1 MKRILYFF
9 IGIYVLLD
17 QKFCFDADKIE
28 KHFYQISTIGVDVLK
43 GIVIGAAF
51 YIIIVFILLMGVN

>member
-17 QKFCFDADKIE
+17 QKFRFDADKIE
-28 KHFYQISTIGVDVLK
+28 KYLYWIGKIGIYIFK
-43 GIVIGAAF
+43 GILIGAVF
-51 YIIIVFILLMGVN
+51 YIIIAFILLVG

>member
-17 QKFCFDADKIE
+17 QKFRFDADKIE
-28 KHFYQISTIGVDVLK
+28 KRLYQIGTIGVDILK
-43 GIVIGAAF
+43 GIVIGAVF
-51 YIIIVFILLMGVN
+51 YIIIAFILLVG

>member
-17 QKFCFDADKIE
+17 QKFRFDADKIE
-28 KHFYQISTIGVDVLK
+28 KCFYLIGKIVVYILK
-43 GIVIGAAF
+43 GVVICAAF
-51 YIIIVFILLMGVN
+51 YIIIAFILLVG

>member
-17 QKFCFDADKIE
+17 QKFRFDADKIE
-28 KHFYQISTIGVDVLK
+28 RYLYGIGKMGVYTFK
-43 GIVIGAAF
+43 GILIGAVL
-51 YIIIVFILLMGVN
+51 YIIIAFILLVG

>member
-17 QKFCFDADKIE
+17 QKFRFDADKIE
-28 KHFYQISTIGVDVLK
+28 KCFYRIGEIGVYILK

-51 YIIIVFILLMGVN
+51 YIIIAFILLVE

>member
-28 KHFYQISTIGVDVLK
+28 RYLYGIGKMGVYIFK
-43 GIVIGAAF
+43 GILIGAVF
-51 YIIIVFILLMGVN
+51 YIIIAFILLVG

>member
-17 QKFCFDADKIE
+17 QKFRFDADKIE
-28 KHFYQISTIGVDVLK
+28 RYFYWIGKIGVYILK
-43 GIVIGAAF
+43 GILIGTVL
-51 YIIIVFILLMGVN
+51 YIIITFILLVG

>member
-17 QKFCFDADKIE
+17 QKFRFDANKIE
-28 KHFYQISTIGVDVLK
+28 KYLYWIGKIGVYILK
-43 GIVIGAAF
+43 GVVISAAF
-51 YIIIVFILLMGVN
+51 YIIIAFILLVG

>member
-17 QKFCFDADKIE
+17 QKFRFNGNKIE
-28 KHFYQISTIGVDVLK
+28 KCFYWIGKIGVYILK
-43 GIVIGAAF
+43 E
-51 YIIIVFILLMGVN
+51 

>member
-17 QKFCFDADKIE
+17 QKFRFNADKIE
-28 KHFYQISTIGVDVLK
+28 RYLYGIGKMGVYIFK
-43 GIVIGAAF
+43 GILIGAVF
-51 YIIIVFILLMGVN
+51 YIIIAFILLVG

>member
-17 QKFCFDADKIE
+17 QKFRFDADEIE
-28 KHFYQISTIGVDVLK
+28 RYLYGIGKMGVYIFK
-43 GIVIGAAF
+43 GILIGAVF
-51 YIIIVFILLMGVN
+51 YIIIAFILLVG

>member
-17 QKFCFDADKIE
+17 EKFHFDTDRVERNLYWIK
-28 KHFYQISTIGVDVLK
+28 TIGIDILK
-43 GIVIGAAF
+43 GIVISAVF
-51 YIIIVFILLMGVN
+51 YIIVVAILLVG

>member
-17 QKFCFDADKIE
+17 QKFRFNADKIE
-28 KHFYQISTIGVDVLK
+28 KCFYWIGTIGVDILK
-43 GIVIGAAF
+43 GILIGAAF
-51 YIIIVFILLMGVN
+51 YIIIAFILLVG

>member
-17 QKFCFDADKIE
+17 QKFRFDADKIE
-28 KHFYQISTIGVDVLK
+28 KCFYLIGKIVVYILK
-43 GIVIGAAF
+43 GVVIGAAF
-51 YIIIVFILLMGVN
+51 YIIIAFILLVG

>member
-17 QKFCFDADKIE
+17 QKFRSDADKIE
-28 KHFYQISTIGVDVLK
+28 RYLYGIGKMGVYIFK
-43 GIVIGAAF
+43 GILIGAVF
-51 YIIIVFILLMGVN
+51 YIIIAFILLVG

>member
-17 QKFCFDADKIE
+17 QKFRFDADKIE
-28 KHFYQISTIGVDVLK
+28 KYLYGIGKMGVYILK
-43 GIVIGAAF
+43 GIVIGAAL
-51 YIIIVFILLMGVN
+51 YIIIAFILLVG

>member
-9 IGIYVLLD
+9 ISIYVLLD
-17 QKFCFDADKIE
+17 QKFRFNGDKIE
-28 KHFYQISTIGVDVLK
+28 KCFYWIGKIGIYILK

-51 YIIIVFILLMGVN
+51 YIIIAFILLVG

>member
-17 QKFCFDADKIE
+17 QKFRFDGDKIE
-28 KHFYQISTIGVDVLK
+28 KSFYWIGKIGVYILK
-43 GIVIGAAF
+43 GVVIGAAF
-51 YIIIVFILLMGVN
+51 YIIIAFILLVG

>member
-17 QKFCFDADKIE
+17 QKFRFDADKIE
-28 KHFYQISTIGVDVLK
+28 KYLYWIGKMGIYILK
-43 GIVIGAAF
+43 GILIGAVF
-51 YIIIVFILLMGVN
+51 YIIIAFILLVG

>member
-17 QKFCFDADKIE
+17 QKFRFDADKI
-28 KHFYQISTIGVDVLK
+28 KKRLYQIGTIGVD
-43 GIVIGAAF
+43 
-51 YIIIVFILLMGVN
+51 IL

>member
-17 QKFCFDADKIE
+17 QKFRFDADKIE
-28 KHFYQISTIGVDVLK
+28 RYLYWISKMGVYILK
-43 GIVIGAAF
+43 GILIGAML
-51 YIIIVFILLMGVN
+51 YIIIAFILLVG